1 MKTSIKLLII
11 IFLMIFLVSCG
22 NSNNAKSNNFSIQ
35 TNAKKNILTLGDP
48 LEISL
53 KNPKKLNVDSVVYQL
68 DGKNIDS
75 PYSTQNLKLG
85 SHQLTAIV
93 NYNDQTESAST
104 SIVILNNEQP
114 KIYTYK
120 IINAYPHD
128 ITSFTQGLEF
138 HDGEL
143 YESTGQY
150 GESKLRKVDYKTA
163 EVQKNINLSKDYFGE
178 GLTILNHKIF
188 QLTWQEDTGLIYDLT
203 TFEKIGSFK
212 YGQSKEGWGLCND
225 GKMIYKSDGS
235 ENIWILNPETQAEES
250 RIQAYHNRG
259 KVVGLNELE
268 WINGKIYANRYQLNG
283 VAIINPENGAVV
295 GVVDFSPLIKLV
307 TQHQGLDVLN
317 GIAFNPQTH
326 TIFVTGKRWDKLFE
340 VEITEK

>member
-22 NSNNAKSNNFSIQ
+22 KSNNIKSNNFSIE
-35 TNAKKNILTLGDP
+35 TNAKKNILTLGEP

-53 KNPKKLNVDSVVYQL
+53 KNPKNFSINSVVYQL

-75 PYSTQNLKLG
+75 PYPTQNLKLG
-85 SHQLTAIV
+85 SHQLTATI
-93 NYNDQTESAST
+93 NYNDQTESEST

-120 IINAYPHD
+120 IINIYPHD
-128 ITSFTQGLEF
+128 ITSYTQGLEF
-138 HDGEL
+138 HEGEL

-150 GESKLRKVDYKTA
+150 GESKLRKVNYKTA

-178 GLTILNHKIF
+178 GLTILNDKIL
-188 QLTWQEDTGLIYDLT
+188 QLTWQEDTGLIYDVT

-225 GKMIYKSDGS
+225 GKVIYKSDGT

-295 GVVDFSPLIKLV
+295 GVVDFSPLRKLV

-317 GIAFNPQTH
+317 GIAYNSETN

>member
-22 NSNNAKSNNFSIQ
+22 KSNNIKSNNFSIE
-35 TNAKKNILTLGDP
+35 TNAKKNILTLGEP

-53 KNPKKLNVDSVVYQL
+53 KNPKNLSINSVVYQL

-75 PYSTQNLKLG
+75 TYPTQNLKLG
-85 SHQLTAIV
+85 SHQLTATI
-93 NYNDQTESAST
+93 NYNDQTESEST

-120 IINAYPHD
+120 IINIYPHD
-128 ITSFTQGLEF
+128 ITSYTQGLEF

-150 GESKLRKVDYKTA
+150 GESKLRKVNYKTA

-178 GLTILNHKIF
+178 GLTILNDKIL
-188 QLTWQEDTGLIYDLT
+188 QLTWQEDTGLIYDVT

-225 GKMIYKSDGS
+225 GKVIYKSDGT

-283 VAIINPENGAVV
+283 VAIIDPENGAVV
-295 GVVDFSPLIKLV
+295 GVVDFSPLRKLV

-317 GIAFNPQTH
+317 GIAYNSETN

>member
-11 IFLMIFLVSCG
+11 IFLVTFLVSCG
-22 NSNNAKSNNFSIQ
+22 NSNNTKSNNFTIE
-35 TNAKKNILTLGDP
+35 TNAKKNVMTLGEP

-53 KNPKKLNVDSVVYQL
+53 KNPKNLSINSIVYQL
-68 DGKNIDS
+68 DGKNIES
-75 PYSTQNLKLG
+75 PLPTQNLKLG
-85 SHQLTAIV
+85 SHQLTATI
-93 NYNDQTESAST
+93 NYNDQTENAST

-120 IINAYPHD
+120 IINEYPHD
-128 ITSFTQGLEF
+128 ITSYTQGLEF
-138 HDGEL
+138 HNGEL

-178 GLTILNHKIF
+178 GLTIFNDKIL
-188 QLTWQEDTGLIYDLT
+188 QLTWQENTGLIYDLT

-225 GKMIYKSDGS
+225 GKVIYKSDGT
-235 ENIWILNPETQAEES
+235 ENIWILNPDTQAEES
-250 RIQAYHNRG
+250 HIQAYHNRG

-268 WINGKIYANRYQLNG
+268 WINGQIYANRYQLNG
-283 VAIINPENGAVV
+283 VAIINPENGAVE
-295 GVVDFSPLIKLV
+295 GVVDFSPLRKLV

-317 GIAFNPQTH
+317 GIAYNPETN